1 MEKYLKLIKS
11 AFKNE
16 GNLKERLDKVYKL
29 EANGIAVIKPISK
42 RVYADGEY
50 DKKVFSEKLVRLQE
64 EYYDLGFNLSYS
76 NDNMK
81 IEIKT
86 EKTIYVENGLFLEY
100 LVNDLKELFG
110 HLPQEYFFIDVNIKG
125 KFSNMFIEKKFVISN
140 YSNQIGI
147 NINQKKSNLL
157 KF

>member
-11 AFKNE
+11 AFKNK

-42 RVYADGEY
+42 RIYTDGEY
-50 DKKVFSEKLVRLQE
+50 DKKVFSDKLVRLQE

-86 EKTIYVENGLFLEY
+86 SETIYVENELYLEY
-100 LVNDLKELFG
+100 FVNDLKELFCN
-110 HLPQEYFFIDVNIKG
+110 LPKEYFFIDVNIKG

-140 YSNQIGI
+140 HANQIGI
-147 NINQKKSNLL
+147 NISQKKSHIF